1 MNDYQI
7 NNFIKKQFEWK
18 EQIDDKKLGLQIM
31 KKIKSEDNL
40 FNDINYNS
48 NINNNYHNNSNSNIM
63 KNTIY
68 LSKKTEELTNKK
80 INKFC
85 DTYHIKRSEIYDR
98 LYKEGVTKEKQ
109 IKK

>member
-40 FNDINYNS
+40 LDDTNYNT
-48 NINNNYHNNSNSNIM
+48 NNNNNNNNSNSNII

-68 LSKKTEELTNKK
+68 LSKKTEELVNKK
-80 INKFC
+80 
-85 DTYHIKRSEIYDR
+85 
-98 LYKEGVTKEKQ
+98 
-109 IKK
+109 